1 MAHNQI
7 PPAASRPLI
16 PADEI
21 HFFERVK
28 RALDNRETYNEFLK
42 VVNLFTQDY
51 IDTARLVKE
60 SKHFLGD
67 GDLYRQFKDILGWDE
82 LKEREYLMAEF
93 QNNWTQPTPVHV
105 PRCVSRI
112 NPSVKYGSYRRLSGN
127 VSNITML
134 RKLRLTFPSGSKCHV
149 FRERRDVQNRSE

>member
-1 MAHNQI
+1 M
-7 PPAASRPLI
+7 
-16 PADEI
+16 

-105 PRCVSRI
+105 PRRVSRI

>member
-105 PRCVSRI
+105 PRRVSRI

-127 VSNITML
+127 VSNITVL